1 MIVKK
6 LRADRKWSQEQLAMM
21 SGLSIRTIQRVES
34 GQSASIETLK
44 SLASVFEINISKL
57 TEEITMID
65 KTTENWKVQPWW
77 LRLAFLGVRSRRV
90 QLMLEFGGL
99 ITGLILSVFNPDNKL
114 SLLFFVAAYMIGWS
128 VRYGDTKNLW

>member
-6 LRADRKWSQEQLAMM
+6 LRADKKWSQEQLAIM

-44 SLASVFEINISKL
+44 SLASVFEVNISKL

-65 KTTENWKVQPWW
+65 KTTENWKMQPLW
-77 LRLAFLGVRSRRV
+77 LRFLFLGVRSRRT
-90 QLMLEFGGL
+90 QLILEFGGL

-114 SLLFFVAAYMIGWS
+114 SLLFFIAAYMIGWS
-128 VRYGDTKNLW
+128 IRYGDTKNLW